1 MLIEGNNKNK
11 SKSGHNN
18 KNKDKT
24 FNDFVMDDLIRLG
37 YSYFIFIIFA
47 VMLINFQMEPGSNN
61 SHIYIFSL
69 IYIILTFVMEI
80 IWLFFFTENYRGDN
94 DKNDEDKSL
103 IHRLLNNILPITA
116 LIFGYILLID
126 GFRPGGGSNR
136 VEYLIKAFS
145 ITVFFVSYTY
155 LFYELTNIIAIDDKT
170 SKKVKGAL
178 NSKVND
184 KNKTQLTY
192 YDFLIDIL
200 YNLFQPVSILFI
212 SLILYCI
219 IKMIYSSGGTP
230 SVPSMSESMPSA
242 PPADIPPPPQ

>member
-1 MLIEGNNKNK
+1 MLIEGNDK
-11 SKSGHNN
+11 SKSKSRHNN

-47 VMLINFQMEPGSNN
+47 VMLITFQMEPGSNN

-170 SKKVKGAL
+170 SKKVKDAL
-178 NSKVND
+178 NSKVNSR
-184 KNKTQLTY
+184 TT
-192 YDFLIDIL
+192 
-200 YNLFQPVSILFI
+200 
-212 SLILYCI
+212 
-219 IKMIYSSGGTP
+219 
-230 SVPSMSESMPSA
+230 
-242 PPADIPPPPQ
+242 